1 MTSEPPSDHL
11 HHEPPS
17 DPLYQEPP
25 GELRHREPLTDQL
38 YDLMFERVQ
47 SCEYPSMELMDRIE
61 RTMYDREQAIR
72 YAYVLFDRIRI
83 ARYPSLHL
91 LDRLAALIWRIEA
104 DC

>member
-1 MTSEPPSDHL
+1 MTSEPPTEHV
-11 HHEPPS
+11 HPEPPTA
-17 DPLYQEPP
+17 L
-25 GELRHREPLTDQL
+25 LHREPLTDQL

-72 YAYVLFDRIRI
+72 YAHVLFDRIRL